1 MKFLVVQINRRA
13 RPDGGA
19 RETMQERRI
28 SERRSANSKAP
39 HHRYPDRG
47 KVVFLDRRRMPDR
60 RLNNIQAEFIPLYDF
75 YK

>member
-1 MKFLVVQINRRA
+1 
-13 RPDGGA
+13 
-19 RETMQERRI
+19 MQERRI